1 MGKASCGRLDR
12 RIDRSPCFTIQLPS
26 LRLHSYGKLFRAGAL
41 AYALPSR
48 DVAQLF
54 VRFKWCA
61 CFFNRGKDRARTKHR
76 RAPRASSCLRPCSYA
91 TGVCSKGFA
100 DAFCRR
106 VKGMATH
113 RSSRSSPGALATRR
127 HAEPNGYR
135 WGFLVSAGFIILA
148 LLASAYIGH
157 RVADSRQSGFPLWQ
171 LITMTC
177 LACVAYAVVAAIH
190 FRAFKYVGRLW
201 ATEGALRSSEYRY
214 RNLMEASQ
222 GLICTHDLNGV
233 LLSVN
238 AAAAS
243 MLGYRPEELVGK
255 NLKTVL
261 APELQSDSDDYWASM
276 DSASISEGLLEVMTR
291 EGKRRMWMFRNVLC
305 REPGKERYV
314 ILHAVDVTALK
325 ETEAAFR
332 ASERRFK
339 RLSEYNMVGVVEA
352 DFDGKTTYVNEAYA
366 RMLGYSV
373 EELTGGEIRW
383 DRDLSPPE
391 WAPRDLDA
399 IEQMQRTGVAE
410 IYEKELIRK
419 DGNRVSVLIRI
430 ALLDEVSGTCMCSII
445 DISTRKQA
453 QRALLESEKRYR
465 SVVDSVS
472 EVIFQTDAAG
482 KWSFLNPSWT
492 AITGFEVE
500 DSLGKPFLDFVHPGD
515 REENRAKWEALLQLR
530 KDYCRHEVRYLTSD
544 GRFRWVEVQSRP
556 IIGES
561 ECVVGIS
568 GTLNDVTQRREAEEQ
583 INKAKEAAESATRA
597 KSEFLANMSH
607 EIRTPMNAIIGMS
620 GLLLET
626 QLSAEQMEYAETIG
640 TSSDS
645 LLTLINDILDFSK
658 IESGKLEIENE
669 PFDVRACVEEALDL
683 LAAKASEKSLDLIY
697 AVDESVPSRVVG
709 DITRVRQILVNL
721 VGNAVKFTETGEVR
735 ILVSSRTES
744 EGDVPNGDRP
754 EPATVPAHE
763 PSEHPELFELHFQV
777 IDTGPGI
784 AADRMDRLF
793 QSFSQVDASIT
804 RHHGGTGLGL
814 AISKQLV
821 QMMGGE
827 ILVESEVGRGSTF
840 HFTIRCW
847 SAPSHQRLYQRGP
860 RPHLSGKRLLIVDDN
875 ETNRRVVARQVETW
889 GMIAHPVGT
898 GREALDLIRGGE
910 QFDAAILDM
919 QMPEMDGL
927 EVAAAL
933 RKIDGSCELPLVL
946 LTSMGRHRK
955 NSEGEDVEFAAS
967 LSKPVKVA
975 ALYSVLSRLF
985 EGAPITLVKAAVIKS
1000 MLKISGEFP
1009 LHILLAEDNR
1019 VNQKVA
1025 LRMLEK
1031 LGYRAD
1037 VASNGFEVLDALRR
1051 QPYDLVLMDLQM
1063 PEMDGLE
1070 ATRLIHQEWSQK
1082 QRPRIVAMTANT
1094 MSGDKEKCLAAGM
1107 DDYIGKPVTLTRLQ
1121 NTIQRWGAWCSG
1133 KTAAVAKSLDADRVI
1148 AELSEDFG
1156 DSAFIGEL
1164 ISIYLEASPCQ
1175 IGSIKEAVTAGD
1187 PFLLT
1192 TCAHKLKGSSAQLG
1206 ATRVSDVCRRL
1217 EEIGREGSMDSAFSL
1232 IGELDSSFEYDS
1244 TILEAHLA
1252 RCLEGEAGRCP

>member
-1 MGKASCGRLDR
+1 M
-12 RIDRSPCFTIQLPS
+12 IF
-26 LRLHSYGKLFRAGAL
+26 AL
-41 AYALPSR
+41 LGSAY
-48 DVAQLF
+48 
-54 VRFKWCA
+54 
-61 CFFNRGKDRARTKHR
+61 
-76 RAPRASSCLRPCSYA
+76 
-91 TGVCSKGFA
+91 
-100 DAFCRR
+100 
-106 VKGMATH
+106 M
-113 RSSRSSPGALATRR
+113 
-127 HAEPNGYR
+127 GYR
-135 WGFLVSAGFIILA
+135 LA
-148 LLASAYIGH
+148 DL
-157 RVADSRQSGFPLWQ
+157 RQSGFPSKWQ
-171 LITMTC
+171 SIELIC
-177 LACVAYAVVAAIH
+177 LGCVAYAVVAATY
-190 FRAFKYVGRLW
+190 FRAFKYIGRLA
-201 ATEGALRSSEYRY
+201 ATEEALSSSEYRF
-214 RNLMEASQ
+214 RNLVEASQ

-243 MLGYRPEELVGK
+243 MLGYQPEELVGRS
-255 NLKTVL
+255 LKTVL
-261 APELQSDSDDYWASM
+261 APDLQSGSDDYWASIG
-276 DSASISEGLLEVMTR
+276 SASISEGILEVMTR
-291 EGKRRMWMFRNVLC
+291 EGKKRMWMFRNVLC

-352 DFDGKTTYVNEAYA
+352 DFDGNTTYANEAYA

-373 EELTGGEIRW
+373 EELTGGNIRW

-399 IEQMQRTGVAE
+399 MEQMRRTGVAE
-410 IYEKELIRK
+410 IFEKELIRK
-419 DGNRVSVLIRI
+419 DGSRVAVLIRI
-430 ALLDEVSGTCMCSII
+430 ALLDEGSRTCMCSII

-453 QRALLESEKRYR
+453 QRALLESERRYR

-482 KWSFLNPSWT
+482 NWSFLNPSWT
-492 AITGFEVE
+492 AITGFRVE
-500 DSLGKPFLDFVHPGD
+500 ASLGKPFLDFVHPGD
-515 REENRAKWEALLQLR
+515 RQENRAKWDSLLQHR
-530 KDYCRHEVRYLTSD
+530 KEYSRHEVRYVTSD
-544 GRFRWVEVQSRP
+544 GSFRWVEVQSRP
-556 IIGES
+556 IIDENDR
-561 ECVVGIS
+561 VLGIS

-583 INKAKEAAESATRA
+583 INKAKEAAESATQA

-658 IESGKLEIENE
+658 IESGKLEIERE

-683 LAAKASEKSLDLIY
+683 LAAKASEKGLDLIY
-697 AVDESVPSRVVG
+697 AVDESVPSRVEG

-721 VGNAVKFTETGEVR
+721 IGNAVKFTETGEVR
-735 ILVSSRTES
+735 ILVSSRAES
-744 EGDVPNGDRP
+744 DGDMPNGNCP
-754 EPATVPAHE
+754 EPATVATYE
-763 PSEHPELFELHFQV
+763 PSELPALFELHFQV

-793 QSFSQVDASIT
+793 QSFSQVDASTT
-804 RHHGGTGLGL
+804 RHYGGTGLGL

-827 ILVESEVGRGSTF
+827 IRVESQVGRGSIF

-847 SAPSHQRLYQRGP
+847 SAPSHLRLYQRGS

-875 ETNRRVVARQVETW
+875 ETNRRVLARQVERW
-889 GMIAHPVGT
+889 GMVAHPVGT
-898 GREALDLIRGGE
+898 GREALDLVRGGR

-933 RKIDGSCELPLVL
+933 RKIDGGREFPLVL
-946 LTSMGRHRK
+946 LTSIGWHRK
-955 NSEGEDVEFAAS
+955 NSGGEDVEFAAS

-975 ALYSVLSRLF
+975 ALYSALSRIF
-985 EGAPITLVKAAVIKS
+985 EGAPITLIKPAAIKTTRR
-1000 MLKISGEFP
+1000 ISGKFP

-1070 ATRLIHQEWSQK
+1070 AARLIHQEWSQK
-1082 QRPRIVAMTANT
+1082 RRPRIVAMTANT

-1107 DDYIGKPVTLTRLQ
+1107 DDYIGKPVTLTSLQ
-1121 NTIQRWGAWCSG
+1121 NTIQRWGAWRAG
-1133 KTAAVAKSLDADRVI
+1133 RTAAEAKNSGADTDRVI
-1148 AELSEDFG
+1148 ADLGEAFG
-1156 DSAFIGEL
+1156 DSTFIGEL
-1164 ISIYLEASPCQ
+1164 ISLYLKDSQ
-1175 IGSIKEAVTAGD
+1175 GQMGSIREAVIGGD
-1187 PFLLT
+1187 LALLT
-1192 TCAHKLKGSSAQLG
+1192 RSAHKLKGSSAQLG
-1206 ATRVSDVCRRL
+1206 AYRVSDVCGRL
-1217 EEIGREGSMDSAFSL
+1217 EEIGREGSTGSAESL
-1232 IGELDSSFEYDS
+1232 IEELESSFEVDS
-1244 TILEAHLA
+1244 AILEAQLA
-1252 RCLEGEAGRCP
+1252 RCQEGQVRGYP